1 MVGLLL
7 KKDRRER
14 IGANNGLK
22 EILAH
27 PWFADLDVK
36 AIEAQTMKPPLIP
49 DFKDETKYFEADTTP
64 EALQDTVLP

>member
-14 IGANNGLK
+14 IGANNGIK

-27 PWFADLDVK
+27 PWFADLDIK
-36 AIEAQTMKPPLIP
+36 AIEA
-49 DFKDETKYFEADTTP
+49 
-64 EALQDTVLP
+64 